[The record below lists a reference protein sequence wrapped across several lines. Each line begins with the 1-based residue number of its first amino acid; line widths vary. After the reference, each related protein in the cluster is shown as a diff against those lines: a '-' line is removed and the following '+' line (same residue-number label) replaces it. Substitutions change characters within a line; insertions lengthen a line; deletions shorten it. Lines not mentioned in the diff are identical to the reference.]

1 MGDTVAGSQDE
12 GNELF
17 LYTYRYTNSEEPT
30 VIQGEHASYTLEDYL
45 DSGMYSRVFRA
56 HSDTGE
62 ECACKLISFLS
73 REMNDEEKDNIPHE
87 INLLK
92 SMDHVSIA
100 IFDVCQ
106 SEKKLL
112 HESMYDRT

>member
-17 LYTYRYTNSEEPT
+17 YYTYRYTNSEEPM
-30 VIQGEHASYTLEDYL
+30 VIHGEHASYTLEDYL
-45 DSGMYSRVFRA
+45 DSGMYSRVYRA

-73 REMNDEEKDNIPHE
+73 REMNDEEKENIPHE

-92 SMDHVSIA
+92 SIDHVSIA
-100 IFDVCQ
+100 IFEVCQ
-106 SEKKLL
+106 S
-112 HESMYDRT
+112 